1 MGIWWST
8 ILGLVLSAWAVR
20 SPLHS
25 ADSNF
30 GSILTTDESSREV
43 TLRRLWGALRAL
55 RAKQASEAGLED
67 ADDEDTRAEQEGEYC
82 VCLVVRGSNRGRAVG
97 LPHAQPATA

>member
-20 SPLHS
+20 LPLHS

-30 GSILTTDESSREV
+30 GRILTTDESSREV
-43 TLRRLWGALRAL
+43 TLWGALRAL